1 MVVKRMHAGFLLHP
15 GLCPGRGWTHDTK
28 KQEGATQ
35 GPTLGQRESFSSP
48 HPPNCLPGPERGGL
62 SWPPEREVW
71 KLVSGVARP
80 TTLDCGCGQVRGL
93 CPRIHRDTGSGQSG
107 LAS

>member
-1 MVVKRMHAGFLLHP
+1 MPVSSSTQGCVLGEGGPMTP
-15 GLCPGRGWTHDTK
+15 K

-35 GPTLGQRESFSSP
+35 GPTLGQR
-48 HPPNCLPGPERGGL
+48 NCLPGPERESL

-80 TTLDCGCGQVRGL
+80 TGTRHWTTAVSR
-93 CPRIHRDTGSGQSG
+93 SGDS
-107 LAS
+107 A

>member
-1 MVVKRMHAGFLLHP
+1 MPVSSSTQGCVLGEGGPMTP
-15 GLCPGRGWTHDTK
+15 K

-35 GPTLGQRESFSSP
+35 GPTLGQRKSFSSP
-48 HPPNCLPGPERGGL
+48 HPPNCLPGPERESL

-80 TTLDCGCGQVRGL
+80 TGTRHWTTAVSR
-93 CPRIHRDTGSGQSG
+93 SGDS
-107 LAS
+107 A

>member
-1 MVVKRMHAGFLLHP
+1 MTP
-15 GLCPGRGWTHDTK
+15 K

-35 GPTLGQRESFSSP
+35 GPTLGQRKSFSSP

-71 KLVSGVARP
+71 KLVSGWPGPQAHDIELRLWAGP
-80 TTLDCGCGQVRGL
+80 GTL
-93 CPRIHRDTGSGQSG
+93 PNDT
-107 LAS
+107 